1 MTCSNR
7 STDWRALAYIG
18 GLALMTAILFGAAP
32 ALRARRLD
40 LAAALRSSARGLAGG
55 IWGSAGKRLGL
66 GKLLVAV
73 QIALSLALLVG
84 TAMLARSVSNLR
96 SADAGIASDEIVM
109 ADLAPEAAGYE
120 GEAFAAI
127 GLTLAERIAS
137 IPGVQAVSFSENGVF
152 SGTESGTSHTIPGFI
167 ARTAQDTVT
176 NYDNVGPRYFEA
188 IGARILAGRG
198 IDARDGPSAQ
208 AVAVVNE
215 TMARFY
221 WDGNALGRQL
231 IVDDRMYE
239 IVGVIADV
247 KNQALRDDPIRRFYL
262 PWLQTKSAPSS
273 MSLEIR
279 APGAQ
284 PSLIAEVRDRI
295 TQVDATIPIRRI
307 SPLAERMERSINQEK
322 LLSRVIAFAGG
333 LALLLAAIGLYGVM
347 AYATIQRTG
356 EFGLRLALG
365 ARPGE
370 LAAMVF
376 RETMIVVATG
386 VLIGVPAALA
396 AVRLVRNQ
404 LFGVDALDIPS
415 FAIALVI
422 LAGSA
427 LAAGYIPAARASR
440 VGPLVALREE

>member
-1 MTCSNR
+1 
-7 STDWRALAYIG
+7 
-18 GLALMTAILFGAAP
+18 
-32 ALRARRLD
+32 
-40 LAAALRSSARGLAGG
+40 
-55 IWGSAGKRLGL
+55 
-66 GKLLVAV
+66 
-73 QIALSLALLVG
+73 
-84 TAMLARSVSNLR
+84 MLARSVSNLR

-127 GLTLAERIAS
+127 GLTLAEHIAS

-152 SGTESGTSHTIPGFI
+152 SGTESGTSHTVPGFV
-167 ARTAQDTVT
+167 ARTAQDTLT
-176 NYDNVGPRYFEA
+176 NYDNVGPGYFEA

-198 IDARDGPSAQ
+198 IEARDGPSAQ
-208 AVAVVNE
+208 PVAVVNE

-221 WDGNALGRQL
+221 WDGDALGRPL
-231 IVDDRMYE
+231 IVDDRSYE
-239 IVGVIADV
+239 VVGIIADV
-247 KNQALRDDPIRRFYL
+247 KNQELRDDGIRRFYL
-262 PWLQTKSAPSS
+262 PWLQTNGAPNS

-279 APGAQ
+279 AAGA
-284 PSLIAEVRDRI
+284 PPALIGEIRDRI
-295 TQVDATIPIRRI
+295 AQVDATIPIRRI

-322 LLSRVIAFAGG
+322 VLSKVIAFAGG

-347 AYATIQRTG
+347 AYTTMQRTG

-370 LAAMVF
+370 VARMVL
-376 RETMIVVATG
+376 RETVIVVAVG
-386 VLIGVPAALA
+386 VLIGVPTAFAAM
-396 AVRLVRNQ
+396 RLVRSQ
-404 LFGVDALDIPS
+404 LYGLGTLDVPS
-415 FAIALVI
+415 FMIALVI